1 VWQGWDE
8 SAGKPLLKS
17 PKKRQVAVQSSYS
30 ESYVLKT
37 VDNADYVSMHV
48 ETNSFEEITA
58 V

>member
-1 VWQGWDE
+1 
-8 SAGKPLLKS
+8 
-17 PKKRQVAVQSSYS
+17 VQSSYS